1 MTDSRRLRAH
11 PQERFSPIAQAFDLE
26 EAAAKLRAEPHES
39 VEGHRQVA
47 LYRHGPVTLLLFI
60 LEHDATLE
68 YEAPGLVTIQ
78 VLKGELKIDVEEAE
92 HPLKAGQL
100 LTIDA
105 GTVHTV
111 RASGAAE
118 ILVTV
123 HKFEDEAKAADS

>member
-11 PQERFSPIAQAFDLE
+11 PQERFSPTSQAFDLE

-47 LYRHGPVTLLLFI
+47 LYRHGPVTLLLFL
-60 LEHDATLE
+60 LEPNGSLE
-68 YEAPGLVTIQ
+68 YESPGLVTIH
-78 VLKGELKIDVEEAE
+78 VLKGELSIDVEGAN
-92 HPLKAGQL
+92 HPLKTGQL

-105 GTVHTV
+105 GTAHTL

-123 HKFEDEAKAADS
+123 HKFEA

>member
-11 PQERFSPIAQAFDLE
+11 PQERFSPTSQAFDLD

-47 LYRHGPVTLLLFI
+47 LYRHGPVTLLLFL
-60 LEHDATLE
+60 LEPDGSLE
-68 YEAPGLVTIQ
+68 YESPGLVTIH
-78 VLKGELKIDVEEAE
+78 VLKGELSIDVEGAN
-92 HPLKAGQL
+92 HPLKTGQL

-105 GTVHTV
+105 GTAHTL

-123 HKFEDEAKAADS
+123 HKFEA

>member
-11 PQERFSPIAQAFDLE
+11 PQERFSPTSQAFDLD
-26 EAAAKLRAEPHES
+26 EAAAKLRAEPHDS

-47 LYRHGPVTLLLFI
+47 LYRHGPVTLLLFL
-60 LEHDATLE
+60 LEPDGSLE
-68 YEAPGLVTIQ
+68 YEAPGLVTIH
-78 VLKGELKIDVEEAE
+78 VLKGELEIDVEGAA

-105 GTVHTV
+105 GTSHTLV
-111 RASGAAE
+111 ASGAAE

-123 HKFEDEAKAADS
+123 HKFEA